1 MTAASAFLQP
11 VERRP
16 NLRVVTRAQATRL
29 RFQGT
34 RCIGVDYRAESK
46 MQTMTAARDVVLCG
60 GAINSPQLLQL
71 SGIGDAA
78 LLARHGIPVL
88 LDRPDVGRN
97 LRDHLGVYIQH
108 RCLQPVSLYS
118 LFRPDR
124 AVFAVAR
131 AMLPAMRSFTFGWWV
146 RTHLASSSPV
156 APEASTMSMGM
167 SAAFSSA
174 WASAPSPASSVPLQA
189 GGFLRTR
196 ADLEIPDIHMT
207 FVPGLSL
214 AATQAGQREHGFL
227 TNFYQLRPRSH
238 GHIAIRSPDPLLP
251 PAIVP
256 NYLSDPEDRRVMRDG
271 VRLVRRIVSHAPL
284 APFRGAELA
293 PGPAAQSDDEI
304 DDWVRNSAGT
314 TFHPVGTCR
323 MGIDAQ
329 AVLDESLR
337 VRGTVGLRVADA
349 SAMPT
354 MIGGNTSVPT
364 MMIAEKAARL
374 MLGDHAA

>member
-1 MTAASAFLQP
+1 VTAATAFLRP
-11 VERRP
+11 ASRRP
-16 NLRVVTRAQATRL
+16 NLRVITRAQATRL
-29 RFQGT
+29 RFDGA
-34 RCIGVDYRAESK
+34 RCTGVEYRAAGG
-46 MQTMTAARDVVLCG
+46 QRAVTAGREVVLCG

-71 SGIGDAA
+71 SGIGDPE
-78 LLARHGIPVL
+78 LLARHGIAVRV
-88 LDRPDVGRN
+88 DRPEVGRN

-108 RCLQPVSLYS
+108 RCLRPVTLFS

-124 AVFAVAR
+124 ALIAVLR
-131 AMLPAMRSFTFGWWV
+131 AMLFGTGPA
-146 RTHLASSSPV
+146 A
-156 APEASTMSMGM
+156 
-167 SAAFSSA
+167 
-174 WASAPSPASSVPLQA
+174 SVPLQA

-196 ADLEIPDIHMT
+196 PELDIPDIHMT

-214 AATQAGQREHGFL
+214 AATRAGQREHGFL
-227 TNFYQLRPRSH
+227 TNFYQLRPASH

-256 NYLSDPEDRRVMRDG
+256 NYLSDPGDRRVMRDG
-271 VRLVRRIVSHAPL
+271 VRLVRRIVSRPPL
-284 APFRGAELA
+284 TPFRGAEIA
-293 PGPAAQSDDEI
+293 PGPAAQSDAEI
-304 DDWVRNSAGT
+304 DDWVRGSAGT

-323 MGIDAQ
+323 MGIDENS
-329 AVLDESLR
+329 VLDASLR

-374 MLGDHAA
+374 MLDRHAGTAA